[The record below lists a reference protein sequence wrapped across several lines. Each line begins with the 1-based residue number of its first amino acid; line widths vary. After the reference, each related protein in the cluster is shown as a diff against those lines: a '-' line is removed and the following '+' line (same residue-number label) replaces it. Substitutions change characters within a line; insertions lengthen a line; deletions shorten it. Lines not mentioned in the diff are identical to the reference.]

1 MQSPGNT
8 GSERDR
14 RNMST
19 PSAQPQA
26 TSSFWAYE
34 RKLLLTL
41 AVATV
46 LSCLGAPYPREM
58 YLQHS
63 PTVFLL
69 LFLPWVTRRY
79 PVRRTSFTCLIV
91 FMLFH
96 TLGARYIYSYVPY
109 NVWSDHLFG
118 TRLQDAF
125 DFRRNHYDRFVHFLF
140 GLLWTL
146 PVWDVLTRHFRVTP
160 RLALCFAIEFIMAA
174 SMLYEV
180 FEWGL
185 TMVLAPEDANAYNGQ
200 QGDLWDAQKDMA
212 LALLGSLLT
221 ATLLHWQNRHRKLLH
236 IKYDKNRFLRI
247 VEARYEP
254 ESRPVT
260 RAEPRLY

>member
-1 MQSPGNT
+1 
-8 GSERDR
+8 
-14 RNMST
+14 MST
-19 PSAQPQA
+19 TTPAQPLA
-26 TSSFWAYE
+26 TAAVWTYE

-41 AVATV
+41 AVAMV
-46 LSCLGAPYPREM
+46 LSCVGAPYPREM

-69 LFLPWVTRRY
+69 FFLPWLMRRY
-79 PVRRTSFTCLIV
+79 PVSRAGFTCLIV

-109 NVWSDHLFG
+109 DVWSDHLFG
-118 TRLQDAF
+118 TRLRDAF
-125 DFRRNHYDRFVHFLF
+125 GLRRNHYDRFVHFLF

-146 PVWDVLTRHFRVTP
+146 PAWDMLTRHFRVRP
-160 RLALCFAIEFIMAA
+160 RLALYFAIEFIMAA

-200 QGDLWDAQKDMA
+200 QGDMWDAQKDMT

-221 ATLLHWQNRHRKLLH
+221 ALLLHWRDRHPA
-236 IKYDKNRFLRI
+236 N
-247 VEARYEP
+247 P
-254 ESRPVT
+254 
-260 RAEPRLY
+260 